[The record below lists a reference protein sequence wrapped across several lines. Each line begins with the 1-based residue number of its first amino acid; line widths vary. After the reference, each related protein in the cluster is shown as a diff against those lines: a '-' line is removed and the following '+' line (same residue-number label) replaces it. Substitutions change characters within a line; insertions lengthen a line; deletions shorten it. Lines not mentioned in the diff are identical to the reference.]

1 MMISIKRLVIVFL
14 CLCSVGVYA
23 ETKVIVPFGQGGGV
37 ELSLRHFEK
46 YLNDQKNINFITVM
60 KPGAEGLIGL
70 QELSKSPKD
79 GSVIGYTTIGSVASA
94 VKNDNLEFEYITAT
108 RKFTAVLVTNPK
120 TNITT
125 YKMFAKR
132 MQYGVPYSFGYNT
145 PAQLV
150 FINEILKNVQPKTEV
165 VKAPYKSVSN
175 VLTDLVGGQTDF
187 AILPYAV
194 VKEHIKSGKLVIL
207 GSTSK
212 LNDYPQLTSFDK
224 VYSDWV
230 DIAGY
235 CFIAPKGTSPE
246 VLLTW
251 GKLIDSYLT
260 NPKMIEEFKQEA
272 STTYPFGPVI
282 LKQLIEKINK

>member
-1 MMISIKRLVIVFL
+1 MKKLFL
-14 CLCSVGVYA
+14 FSLNCFA

-46 YLNDQKNINFITVM
+46 YLNDQKNINFVTIM

-70 QELSKSPKD
+70 QELSKSPND
-79 GSVIGYTTIGSVASA
+79 GSVIGYTTIGSVANV
-94 VKNDNLEFEYITAT
+94 VKNHNLEFEYITAT
-108 RKFTAVLVTNPK
+108 RKFTSVLVTNPK

-125 YKMFAKR
+125 YETFIKR
-132 MQYGVPYSFGYNT
+132 MQYGIPYSFGYNT

-187 AILPYAV
+187 AILPYVV
-194 VKEHIKSGKLVIL
+194 VKEHINSGKLIIL

-212 LNDYPQLTSFDK
+212 LKAYPQLISFDRI
-224 VYSDWV
+224 YSDWV

-246 VLLTW
+246 VILTW
-251 GKLIDSYLT
+251 EKLIDAYLT
-260 NPKMIEEFKQEA
+260 NPKMNEEFKQEA
-272 STTYPFGPVI
+272 STKYPYGPVN
-282 LKQLIEKINK
+282 LKQIIDKINK